1 LNGDFEET
9 PMSGDELD
17 RTIEFLLQNA
27 ARSAAR
33 SEALHEQ
40 NMLEH
45 AKLSQEQAAFQLQ
58 LRELG
63 DHVTVMTETLTA
75 TLTAMNERDARQDR
89 RLAKFDSRLNRVD
102 SRFNRVEARFDR
114 VESLIEQ
121 IAKLVHSHVSDPR
134 AHRPDAG

>member
-1 LNGDFEET
+1 
-9 PMSGDELD
+9 MSGDELD

-33 SEALHEQ
+33 SE
-40 NMLEH
+40 
-45 AKLSQEQAAFQLQ
+45 LQ

-121 IAKLVHSHVSDPR
+121 IAKLVHSHVIDPH

>member
-1 LNGDFEET
+1 
-9 PMSGDELD
+9 MSGDELD

-33 SEALHEQ
+33 SE
-40 NMLEH
+40 
-45 AKLSQEQAAFQLQ
+45 LQ

-89 RLAKFDSRLNRVD
+89 RLAKLD
-102 SRFNRVEARFDR
+102 SRFNR

-121 IAKLVHSHVSDPR
+121 IAKLVHSHVSDPH
-134 AHRPDAG
+134 AHRPEAG